1 MIGFAG
7 AAEDQHAIMDVT
19 QVEAATAQE
28 AERQASL
35 DALRITDSLPEATY
49 DAVVKLA
56 SVICGTPIALIS
68 LITRDRQWFKAR
80 LGLSLQETSREFA
93 FCDHAIRSPDTLME
107 VRDASGDPRFRDNPL
122 VTGDPNIRFYAGHP
136 LVDSEGHALGTVC
149 VLDRVSRQLD
159 DSQRESLAALAEVV
173 SGLLEARRSNL
184 LAERAL
190 ADREF
195 AYRCLQRYRSHL
207 ENRLAQDNLTG
218 LLTRAETERRS
229 REYAESGVIGPF
241 ALAVIDV
248 DHFKRVN
255 DSHGHAAGDIA
266 LKQIGQVINDHVSAD
281 DIAGRYG
288 GEEFL
293 LVLGHGSRE
302 EILAMLER
310 VRASVAALQLGFP
323 LTVSIGVAFGSRGQ
337 DTVETMFNRADA
349 ALYQAKEGGRNRI
362 ELADRQR

>member
-1 MIGFAG
+1 MALGNVD
-7 AAEDQHAIMDVT
+7 AAIT
-19 QVEAATAQE
+19 RE
-28 AERQASL
+28 AERQAAL

-56 SVICGTPIALIS
+56 SAICGTPIALIS

-80 LGLSLQETSREFA
+80 LGLTVEETPRQFA
-93 FCDHAIRSPDTLME
+93 FCDHAIRSPETLME
-107 VRDASGDPRFRDNPL
+107 VRDASADARFRDNPL

-149 VLDRVSRQLD
+149 VIDRVPRQLD
-159 DSQRESLAALAEVV
+159 DAQREALAALAEVV

-218 LLTRAETERRS
+218 LLSRAETERRS
-229 REYAESGVIGPF
+229 REYTDSGVIAPF
-241 ALAVIDV
+241 ALAVVDV

-255 DSHGHAAGDIA
+255 DLHGHAAGDSA
-266 LKQIGQVINDHVSAD
+266 LKQIGQVINSHVSAD

-293 LVLGHGSRE
+293 LVLGCGSRDE
-302 EILAMLER
+302 MLATLER
-310 VRASVAALQLGFP
+310 VRASVEALSLPFP
-323 LTVSIGVAFGSRGQ
+323 LTVSIGVALGSRGQ
-337 DTVETMFNRADA
+337 DTVEDMFKRADA
-349 ALYQAKEGGRNRI
+349 ALYRAKAGGRNRI
-362 ELADRQR
+362 ELAGSD

>member
-1 MIGFAG
+1 
-7 AAEDQHAIMDVT
+7 MDVSN
-19 QVEAATAQE
+19 VDVAFAEEAV
-28 AERQASL
+28 RQSAL
-35 DALRITDSLPEATY
+35 DALRITDSLPEPTY
-49 DAVVKLA
+49 DAVVRLA
-56 SVICGTPIALIS
+56 SAVCGTPIALIS

-80 LGLSLQETSREFA
+80 IGMSVEETPREFA
-93 FCDHAIRSPDTLME
+93 FCDHAIRSPQSLME
-107 VRDASGDPRFRDNPL
+107 VPDASTDPRFRDNPL

-136 LVDSEGHALGTVC
+136 LVDSEGLALGTVC
-149 VLDRVSRQLD
+149 VIDRIPRQLD
-159 DSQRESLAALAEVV
+159 AAQRGALAALAEVV

-184 LAERAL
+184 QAERAL

-229 REYAESGVIGPF
+229 REYAESGIVAPF
-241 ALAVIDV
+241 AMAVVDV

-255 DSHGHAAGDIA
+255 DVHGHAAGDTA
-266 LKQIGQVINDHVSAD
+266 LKQVGAVINSHVSAD

-293 LVLGHGSRE
+293 LVLGHGSRDGM
-302 EILAMLER
+302 LATLER
-310 VRASVAALQLGFP
+310 VRASVEALKLPFP

-337 DTVETMFNRADA
+337 DTVEAMFNRADA
-349 ALYQAKEGGRNRI
+349 ALYRAKEGGRNRI
-362 ELADRQR
+362 ELAG